1 MLIIYTIYLDQLNL
15 EADRSRVL
23 ISLRLKPGPDL
34 QIILWIISKKKYKI
48 KIAEI
53 P

>member
-1 MLIIYTIYLDQLNL
+1 MRLNY
-15 EADRSRVL
+15 
-23 ISLRLKPGPDL
+23 GPDL

-53 P
+53 PRKICNLFFEKNIS